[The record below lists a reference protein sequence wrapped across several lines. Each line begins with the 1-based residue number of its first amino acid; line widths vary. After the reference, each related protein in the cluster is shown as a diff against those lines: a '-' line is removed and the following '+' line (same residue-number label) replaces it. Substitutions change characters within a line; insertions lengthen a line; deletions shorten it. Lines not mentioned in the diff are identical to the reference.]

1 MHIMI
6 RLGLAALVLSGV
18 ACKKGEAAGLDGG
31 AKTGL
36 GDPSNNPEVVAL
48 AKSVLTTCGW
58 DAKKA
63 FDACDQMKPWREKS
77 FENVD
82 ATLLNFIDDTDVKV
96 RWLGVSGLSRWGRTY
111 RSDKTQG
118 ARLLAALE
126 KEPADSVLDAEM
138 TFVMLNVSDA
148 DLLKSLKAYAVKP
161 TTAFDVRAVLASWW
175 NDEQS
180 FDIVKSLT
188 TGDKKAQK
196 EAVQGYAI
204 HFDKHR
210 DEACKFWTDH
220 LEDDD
225 KDVRAAAVGHLTGG
239 WGGNTTG
246 DSQGNWYVSG
256 GGGGPSIGGDKF
268 CDDAQVE
275 HALTLIAARVKA
287 NTVDESNYVYGL
299 TALVKH
305 GHTPAIKKKAETELV
320 ALVATKGAR
329 QRSFALSQ
337 LVDADEKQLA
347 LAKTYE
353 KDDELK
359 YTVKSILDRKAK
371 K

>member
-36 GDPSNNPEVVAL
+36 GDPSNNPEVVAVVKPIL
-48 AKSVLTTCGW
+48 ATCGF

-63 FDACDQMKPWREKS
+63 FDGCEQMKPWQEKR
-77 FENVD
+77 FEKVD
-82 ATLLNFIDDTDVKV
+82 ATFLNFIEDSDVKA
-96 RWLGVSGLSRWGRTY
+96 RWLGVSGLSRWGYAYRT
-111 RSDKTQG
+111 DKTQS

-126 KEPADSVLDAEM
+126 KEPADSILDAEM
-138 TFVMLNVSDA
+138 TYLMINVSDT
-148 DLLKSLKAYAVKP
+148 DLMKNLMAYAMKP

-175 NDEQS
+175 SDEQS
-180 FDIVKSLT
+180 FALVKSLT

-196 EAVQGYAI
+196 EAVQCYAL

-210 DEACKFWTDH
+210 DEACKYWTDH

-256 GGGGPSIGGDKF
+256 GGGGPNGSGDKF

-287 NTVDESNYVYGL
+287 NTIDESNYIYSL
-299 TALVKH
+299 KALVKH
-305 GHTPAIKKKAETELV
+305 GHTPAIKKKAESELV

-329 QRSFALSQ
+329 QRSFALSS
-337 LVDADEKQLA
+337 LVDADDKQLA

-359 YTVKSILDRKAK
+359 YTVKSILEQKAK

>member
-1 MHIMI
+1 MHIVI
-6 RLGLAALVLSGV
+6 RLGLVAMVLSGV
-18 ACKKGEAAGLDGG
+18 ACKKGEAAGADGG
-31 AKTGL
+31 SKTGL
-36 GDPSNNPEVVAL
+36 GDPSNNPEVVAAAKPIL
-48 AKSVLTTCGW
+48 ATCGW

-63 FDACDQMKPWREKS
+63 FEGCEQMKPWQEKH
-77 FENVD
+77 FEKID
-82 ATLLNFIDDTDVKV
+82 ATLLNFIEDPDVKV
-96 RWLGVSGLSRWGRTY
+96 RWLGVSGLGRWGYSY
-111 RSDKTQG
+111 RSDKTQS

-126 KEPADSVLDAEM
+126 KEAADSPLDAEM
-138 TFVMLNVSDA
+138 TYEMINVSDA
-148 DLLKSLKAYAVKP
+148 ELMQKLKAYAMKP

-175 NDEQS
+175 SDEQS
-180 FDIVKSLT
+180 FELVKSLT

-196 EAVQGYAI
+196 EAVQCYAL

-210 DEACKFWTDH
+210 DEACKYWSDH

-256 GGGGPSIGGDKF
+256 GGGGPSGSGDKH
-268 CDDAQVE
+268 CEDAQVE

-287 NTVDESNYVYGL
+287 NTVDESNYIYSL
-299 TALVKH
+299 RNLVKY

-320 ALVATKGAR
+320 TLVATKGAR

-337 LVDADEKQLA
+337 LVDADDKQLA
-347 LAKTYE
+347 LAKKYE
-353 KDDELK
+353 NDDELK
-359 YTVKSILDRKAK
+359 YTVKSLLEHAK